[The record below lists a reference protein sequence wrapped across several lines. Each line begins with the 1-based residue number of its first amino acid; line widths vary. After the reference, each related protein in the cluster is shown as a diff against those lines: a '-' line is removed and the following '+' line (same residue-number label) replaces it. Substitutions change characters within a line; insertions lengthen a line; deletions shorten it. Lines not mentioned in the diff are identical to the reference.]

1 VSVPWQETEIS
12 EEVMVQCPCG
22 SLNASVHGGRTL
34 SRRCGGSYT
43 YGAEWGEV
51 TDDCTFSSTT
61 FQLCNITTVR
71 HIYHSFPDTA
81 LSQTTGLRHNVV
93 INACTSQPRPSP
105 PHTPTKQLAD
115 ISQQAGA
122 MAQATEDSPSFSSLD
137 FTIAA
142 AIMRIFADSPLSS
155 TGTEVACY
163 MYHTSL

>member
-1 VSVPWQETEIS
+1 MIVQSDGCPVESRDLSVEYNVSVPWQETEIS

-81 LSQTTGLRHNVV
+81 LSQTTGLRQNSVV
-93 INACTSQPRPSP
+93 INACTSHLPLHTHPKNSRLTSPSRQELWHKPLKTLPPSP
-105 PHTPTKQLAD
+105 PST
-115 ISQQAGA
+115 
-122 MAQATEDSPSFSSLD
+122 SP
-137 FTIAA
+137 
-142 AIMRIFADSPLSS
+142 
-155 TGTEVACY
+155 
-163 MYHTSL
+163 